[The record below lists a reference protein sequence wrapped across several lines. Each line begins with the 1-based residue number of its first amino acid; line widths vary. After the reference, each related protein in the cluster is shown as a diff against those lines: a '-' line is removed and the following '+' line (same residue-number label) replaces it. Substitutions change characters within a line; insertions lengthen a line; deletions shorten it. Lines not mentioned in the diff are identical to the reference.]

1 MALTSDQF
9 QLLIQRQEQRF
20 KKSQLDFID
29 KLHATLLNHPCF
41 GGATEVD
48 ALISKLRTELE
59 VDCRTNEYTS
69 ESLNESMTNS
79 KLNEAITVLHDQPS
93 SPVLPVSE
101 TCPIH
106 GPSPINPENGRANS
120 GSTCLQK
127 DNVLLNAH
135 GITVVPAH
143 EETGNKS
150 GSILNT
156 VAPNQTSH
164 DAKKFFYESN
174 DQDYLIVLPDPDYFA
189 DSYVPVQISYKNGR
203 KISDALN
210 DNQESNTT
218 FIDTDYPNDSLS
230 TNEVPSKFKESVSK
244 ESDAG
249 DLKSNVVDPH
259 DIISSGGFSVKYD
272 EYVLNNVT
280 ITVTWV
286 HEDPTIFRGGG

>member
-59 VDCRTNEYTS
+59 VDYRTNEYAE
-69 ESLNESMTNS
+69 ESLYESAKNS
-79 KLNEAITVLHDQPS
+79 NLDAAVTVLHDQPS

-101 TCPIH
+101 TCPVVDSNTTIPELA
-106 GPSPINPENGRANS
+106 GPNS
-120 GSTCLQK
+120 DAPSSQQH
-127 DNVLLNAH
+127 DAMSNAH
-135 GITVVPAH
+135 EIAAVPAH
-143 EETGNKS
+143 EEMGSKS
-150 GSILNT
+150 SSILNAE
-156 VAPNQTSH
+156 APNEIIH
-164 DAKKFFYESN
+164 DTENFSNESN
-174 DQDYLIVLPDPDYFA
+174 DQNYLIVLPDPDYFA

-210 DNQESNTT
+210 DNQESNTN
-218 FIDTDYPNDSLS
+218 FIDTDYPNDSLF
-230 TNEVPSKFKESVSK
+230 TNEVPSKFKETVSE

-259 DIISSGGFSVKYD
+259 DLISSRGFSAKYD

-280 ITVTWV
+280 IMVTWV
-286 HEDPTIFRGGG
+286 HEDPTVFRGGG

>member
-79 KLNEAITVLHDQPS
+79 KLNESLAVIHDQPS
-93 SPVLPVSE
+93 GPVLSVSE
-101 TCPIH
+101 TCPIN
-106 GPSPINPENGRANS
+106 GPNPVIPEKGRANS
-120 GSTCLQK
+120 ELFCSQE
-127 DNVLLNAH
+127 DNVLLNAYESAA
-135 GITVVPAH
+135 VPAH
-143 EETGNKS
+143 EEMGNKPS
-150 GSILNT
+150 SIVNT

-164 DAKKFFYESN
+164 DAKNLSNESS

-210 DNQESNTT
+210 DNQESNTN

-280 ITVTWV
+280 ITVTWI

>member
-20 KKSQLDFID
+20 RKSQLEFID
-29 KLHATLLNHPCF
+29 KLHAKLLNHPCF

-59 VDCRTNEYTS
+59 IDCRTNEYAS
-69 ESLNESMTNS
+69 ESLYESVKSSNLSET
-79 KLNEAITVLHDQPS
+79 LAVTHDQPS
-93 SPVLPVSE
+93 SPVLSVSE
-101 TCPIH
+101 ACPIR
-106 GPSPINPENGRANS
+106 GSSPTIPETKRANNES
-120 GSTCLQK
+120 SSSQK
-127 DNVLLNAH
+127 DNILLSAH
-135 GITVVPAH
+135 KIAAVPAH
-143 EETGNKS
+143 EETGNKPN
-150 GSILNT
+150 SIVNT
-156 VAPNQTSH
+156 VVPNQTSH
-164 DAKKFFYESN
+164 DAKSFSNESN
-174 DQDYLIVLPDPDYFA
+174 DQGYLIVLPDPDYFA
-189 DSYVPVQISYKNGR
+189 DSYVPVQISYKNGG
-203 KISDALN
+203 KISDALY

-218 FIDTDYPNDSLS
+218 FIDADYPNDSLS
-230 TNEVPSKFKESVSK
+230 TNEVPSKFKETVSE

-259 DIISSGGFSVKYD
+259 DLISSGGFSVKYD